1 VVYLLTVVGVLAWIA
16 SGAVGLLLVLR
27 KGYWLEWR
35 DTRALLFARLAVLAG
50 PFMLVPSIF
59 LKKKA

>member
-1 VVYLLTVVGVLAWIA
+1 MVYLLTVVAVLVWIA
-16 SGAVGLLLVLR
+16 CGAVGLLIVLR

-35 DTRALLFARLAVLAG
+35 DTRALLFARLAILAG
-50 PFMLVPSIF
+50 PFLLVVSIF